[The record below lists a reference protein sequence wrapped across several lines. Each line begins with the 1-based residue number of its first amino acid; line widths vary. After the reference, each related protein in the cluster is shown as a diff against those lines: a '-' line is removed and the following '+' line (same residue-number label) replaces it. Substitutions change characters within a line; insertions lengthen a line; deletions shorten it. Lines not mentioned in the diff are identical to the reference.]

1 MKFPTPTHK
10 SALLPLLALGALP
23 ITVHAALPADS
34 PYATDPQSAY
44 VEDATSDGIANLNQV
59 LCIVHAMRPA
69 AMVNKGPYVALVDMN
84 KCDSRSQ
91 ASASNSTAGASGAT
105 SAPNYMNAVV
115 NITRADNTRPMTG
128 KVWMS
133 VSEQGTKFDVFV
145 HLTATR
151 SPGDAPPYGQFRV
164 DYISKL
170 PNGSTGFNGFID
182 ANGPDVNYFETGQ
195 MSNNTALAMT
205 ATSTSSGSGTM
216 KESPQG
222 SPVTFNFAY
231 DSSEPNYPAGVFSRS
246 DGGPPVCF
254 DRSKANAQKSVWRYG
269 TYNANDGTRVDQANP
284 GFPVTASYNGS
295 SYYGFAGYWGINFQ
309 GLDLNTLADGPVAG
323 ATVKDQRPGNT
334 ATYSLSKVSG
344 KLTKWTRNQKTLAK
358 MDGIPFVTWVDLSSI
373 TNKLPASGPQNW
385 QMYWDDANGQFV
397 VTGMQ
402 DCSNGPCV
410 VASVQPSVPLPAG
423 ALASEPLSGWA
434 DGFGGNI
441 DIPYTASSTHLGTDP
456 VYYYSQTQVI
466 PGSSN
471 APSALYCV
479 SNCPTA
485 ASINSFTSSGGSPF
499 DSTTT
504 QYGGY
509 GTSQVTYSFDSGGLK
524 ESSTPMTV
532 TDSNV
537 LTGQYQYGVMTGRLF
552 DALLSNANCPSGSPS
567 GNICEPPQPSVYYT
581 WQTGADQWNQTMWL
595 TRTSDGTVVKFD
607 PPENISYTV
616 PNGSAYGTWAGKQ
629 VQLQFD
635 GFGNL
640 NGIPGHCVSADTND
654 NVDCS
659 TANARYVPAFALPDG
674 ATMTLPGSGTP
685 LIVKALDTEM
695 RLAKVTCSTTNL
707 STPTANATLPTSA
720 GLHDPSNSGDSDY
733 IGVKPTVTDPPK
745 VIDGVIQ

>member
-23 ITVHAALPADS
+23 LTAHAAPPADS
-34 PYATDPQSAY
+34 PYATDTQSAY

-69 AMVNKGPYVALVDMN
+69 AMVNKGPYVALVDLN
-84 KCDSRSQ
+84 KCDPRNQ
-91 ASASNSTAGASGAT
+91 ASTSNSTAGASGAT

-115 NITRADNTRPMTG
+115 DVTRTDDTKPMTG

-151 SPGDAPPYGQFRV
+151 SPTDAPPYGQFRV

-182 ANGPDVNYFETGQ
+182 ANGPEVNYFETGQ
-195 MSNNTALAMT
+195 MSNKTALAMT

-216 KESPQG
+216 EESPQG
-222 SPVTFNFAY
+222 TPVTFNFAY
-231 DSSEPNYPAGVFSRS
+231 DSNESNYPSGAFRRS
-246 DGGPPVCF
+246 DGTADVCF

-295 SYYGFAGYWGINFQ
+295 SYYGFASYWGINFQ

-334 ATYSLSKVSG
+334 STYTLSKVSG
-344 KLTKWTRNQKTLAK
+344 KLTKWTRNQKTLAD
-358 MDGIPFVTWVDLSSI
+358 MDGIPFFTWTDLSS
-373 TNKLPASGPQNW
+373 TNNSSTVTGSQNW
-385 QMYWDDANGQFV
+385 QMHWDNANGQFV

-410 VASVQPSVPLPAG
+410 VTSISPAVAINTG
-423 ALASEPLSGWA
+423 ALAGVPLSGWSDA
-434 DGFGGNI
+434 FGGNI
-441 DIPYTASSTHLGTDP
+441 DIPIAGGSNHAGTDP
-456 VYYYSQTQVI
+456 VYYYSQSQVI
-466 PGSSN
+466 PGSSS

-485 ASINSFTSSGGSPF
+485 ASIGSFKTGGGSPF
-499 DSTTT
+499 DSGTT
-504 QYGGY
+504 QYSGY
-509 GTSQVTYSFDSGGLK
+509 GNTQVTYSFDSGGLK
-524 ESSTPMTV
+524 ETSTPITV
-532 TDSNV
+532 TDTNV

-552 DALLSNANCPSGSPS
+552 DAALAGSSCPSGATY
-567 GNICEPPQPSVYYT
+567 CEPPQPSVYYT
-581 WQTGADQWNQTMWL
+581 WQTGADQWTQTMWL
-595 TRTSDGTVVKFD
+595 TRSSDGSVVKFD
-607 PPENISYTV
+607 PPETVSYTV
-616 PNGSAYGTWAGKQ
+616 PSGSAYGTWAGKH

-640 NGIPGHCVSADTND
+640 DGIPGHCVSAENNQD
-654 NVDCS
+654 VDCS

-674 ATMTLPGSGTP
+674 ATMTLPGSNTP
-685 LIVKALDTEM
+685 LIVKALNTEM
-695 RLAKVTCSTTNL
+695 RLKQVTCSTTNL
-707 STPTANATLPTSA
+707 PTPTTNVSLPTSA
-720 GLHDPSNSGDSDY
+720 GLHDPSNSADSDY
-733 IGVKPTVTDPPK
+733 IGAKPTVTDPPK